1 MQRTTISLGILL
13 IAFWLLNSGHYA
25 PLMLFF
31 GAFSVAVV
39 LIITLRMDVVD
50 AEAQPLHLV
59 RVIPAYYLWLLKE
72 LVVSNIDVAQSI
84 WRGKSSISPA
94 MATLKCDLKTDIG
107 RVIYAN
113 SITLTPGTVAIDIDQ
128 NSVTVHALVAK
139 SIDALRSGDMEARV
153 SRLEK

>member
-1 MQRTTISLGILL
+1 MKGTTISLAILL
-13 IAFWLLNSGHYA
+13 SAFWLLNSGHYN

-31 GAFSVAVV
+31 GAFSVALV
-39 LIITLRMDVVD
+39 LILTLRMNVVD

-59 RVIPAYYLWLLKE
+59 RIIPAYYLWLLKE
-72 LVVSNIDVAQSI
+72 LVLSNVEVVQSI

-94 MATLKCDLKTDIG
+94 MATLKCNLKTDIG

-113 SITLTPGTVAIDIDQ
+113 SITLTPGTVTLDIDD
-128 NSVTVHALVAK
+128 NSVTVHALLAK
-139 SIDALRSGDMEARV
+139 SIDVLRTGEMEARV

>member
-1 MQRTTISLGILL
+1 VQRTTISLGILL
-13 IAFWLLNSGHYA
+13 GAFWLLNSGHYA

-31 GAFSVAVV
+31 AVISIALV
-39 LIITLRMDVVD
+39 LVITLRMNVVD
-50 AEAQPLHLV
+50 AEAQPLHLA
-59 RVIPAYYLWLLKE
+59 RTIPGYYLWLLKE
-72 LVVSNIDVAQSI
+72 LVLSNIDVAQAI

-94 MATLKCDLKTDIG
+94 MATLKCNLKTDMG

-128 NSVTVHALVAK
+128 YSVTVHALVAK
-139 SIDALRSGDMEARV
+139 SIDDLRSGEMEARV